1 MKCIKRMLGLAP
13 VVKIELFQGA
23 DGWRW
28 RMRARNGEIVA
39 QSEAYTRR
47 ESAED
52 TARMLVKAKLILAE
66 R

>member
-1 MKCIKRMLGLAP
+1 MSCIKRMLGLAP
-13 VVKIELFQGA
+13 VVRIEVFESA

-39 QSEAYTRR
+39 QSESYTRR

-52 TARMLVKAKLILAE
+52 TARMLTQAKLVLA
-66 R
+66 